1 MQYRD
6 IKRLLDAVTEAE
18 LTEFTLETGDWKMS
32 LRRGSPA
39 QVQPVARQ
47 ETAAP
52 VPASSPVEP
61 AAPAAAEAESPAV
74 VAALD
79 PKLIDVVAPIVG
91 TFYAASAPDR
101 DDYVKV
107 GDRVTRGTV
116 LCIIEAMKL
125 MNEIE
130 AEVAGT
136 VVELLVRNE
145 DPVEYGQPLLRIAPG

>member
-32 LRRGSPA
+32 LRRGPPVETHPA
-39 QVQPVARQ
+39 SQP
-47 ETAAP
+47 AAPSP
-52 VPASSPVEP
+52 VPASNRQEP
-61 AAPAAAEAESPAV
+61 AAPAPAEDDSPAV

-91 TFYAASAPDR
+91 TFYAASAPDKE
-101 DDYVKV
+101 DYVKV
-107 GDRVTRGTV
+107 GDRVTRGAV

-130 AEVAGT
+130 AETDGVIT
-136 VVELLVRNE
+136 EVLVRNE
-145 DPVEYGQPLLRIAPG
+145 DPVEYGQPLFRIKPG

>member
-47 ETAAP
+47 ETAPP

-91 TFYAASAPDR
+91 TFYAASALDR

-130 AEVAGT
+130 AEADGVIT
-136 VVELLVRNE
+136 EVLVRNE
-145 DPVEYGQPLLRIAPG
+145 DPVEYGQPLFRIKPG